1 MEDTRQ
7 YDYAAKRE
15 LARGRSYV
23 RTPMFLALFGILTSF
38 LFGAGIFFSV
48 PALCLSVS
56 RGKTEKS
63 QTLRWAFVLSLVG
76 TVFCLVVIVLFF
88 AAVAVSVNVKG

>member
-1 MEDTRQ
+1 MEEMRQ
-7 YDYAAKRE
+7 YDSAAKCEPGR
-15 LARGRSYV
+15 RRSYV
-23 RTPMFLALFGILTSF
+23 RTPMILALCGILTSF
-38 LFGAGIFFSV
+38 LFGAGIFFSL

-76 TVFCLVVIVLFF
+76 TVFCLIVIILFF
-88 AAVAVSVNVKG
+88 AAVAVSANAKG